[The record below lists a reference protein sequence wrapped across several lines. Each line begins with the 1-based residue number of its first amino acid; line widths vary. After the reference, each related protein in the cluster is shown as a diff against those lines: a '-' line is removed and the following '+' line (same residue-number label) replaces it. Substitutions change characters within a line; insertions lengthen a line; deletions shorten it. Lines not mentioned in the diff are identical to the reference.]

1 MIDPTFPETC
11 DVLIDVVRLFSGDI
25 IAFPYCCVKYS
36 GSFGDVKC
44 SPGSATKCP
53 GKSWEN
59 VVSAKRLHGE
69 KNFLEG
75 KVCVTTKKR
84 YHIITYKWQIFTIS
98 QCIPLLY
105 NPSQSTM

>member
-44 SPGSATKCP
+44 SPGSATQFFGDITLYP
-53 GKSWEN
+53 WVSE
-59 VVSAKRLHGE
+59 VVSE
-69 KNFLEG
+69 
-75 KVCVTTKKR
+75 
-84 YHIITYKWQIFTIS
+84 I
-98 QCIPLLY
+98 
-105 NPSQSTM
+105 